1 MMKKIWALLL
11 ALTTILLTGCQGNQ
25 SCLEAISP
33 DSISQDVY
41 NELQYE
47 WDSWNLLSQESKM
60 LSSHLPG
67 SCQRGFDDWAECETF
82 LGFFIPNPAEECTWL
97 EQATYVAMPVGF
109 MDAPRVMAN
118 WYGTED
124 GHIEWLSVQGGYRN
138 GDIRV
143 TVDAMLYGDPADAKS
158 SNSGWSVEIERQ
170 DYLKNMDGA
179 QLQISS
185 ETTSEYFSN
194 TAYQANGNIL
204 YRFQVTGNPDEQ
216 SQVENTL
223 DQVVAA
229 FSEEFS
235 QRI

>member
-1 MMKKIWALLL
+1 MMKKIWTLLFV
-11 ALTTILLTGCQGNQ
+11 LTTILLTGCQSNQ
-25 SCLEAISP
+25 NCLEPISS

-41 NELQYE
+41 NDLQHE
-47 WDSWNLLSQESKM
+47 WDSWNLLSQERKL
-60 LSSHLPG
+60 LSSSLPG
-67 SCQRGFDDWAECETF
+67 YCQRSFDDWAECETF

-109 MDAPRVMAN
+109 MDAPRVEAS

-124 GHIEWLSVQGGYRN
+124 GQVEWISVQGGYRN

-143 TVDAMLYGDPADAKS
+143 IIDAMLYGDPADTKPS
-158 SNSGWSVEIERQ
+158 DSGWSTEIERQ
-170 DYLKNMDGA
+170 NYLENADNAK
-179 QLQISS
+179 LQISS
-185 ETTSEYFSN
+185 ETTNKYFSN
-194 TAYQANGNIL
+194 TAYQAYGNIL
-204 YRFQVTGNPDEQ
+204 YRFQVIGNPDAQ

-235 QRI
+235 PKI

>member
-1 MMKKIWALLL
+1 MKKIWTLLFV
-11 ALTTILLTGCQGNQ
+11 LTTILLTGCQSNQ
-25 SCLEAISP
+25 NCLEPISS

-41 NELQYE
+41 NDLQHE
-47 WDSWNLLSQESKM
+47 WDSWNLLSQERKL
-60 LSSHLPG
+60 LSSSLPG
-67 SCQRGFDDWAECETF
+67 YCQRSFDDWAECETF

-109 MDAPRVMAN
+109 MDAPRVEAS

-124 GHIEWLSVQGGYRN
+124 GQVEWISVQGGYRN

-143 TVDAMLYGDPADAKS
+143 IIDAMLYGDPADTKPS
-158 SNSGWSVEIERQ
+158 DSGWSTEIERQ
-170 DYLKNMDGA
+170 NYLENADNAK
-179 QLQISS
+179 LQISS
-185 ETTSEYFSN
+185 ETTNKYFSN
-194 TAYQANGNIL
+194 TAYQAYGNIL
-204 YRFQVTGNPDEQ
+204 YRFQVIGNPDAQ

-235 QRI
+235 PKI

>member
-1 MMKKIWALLL
+1 MMKKIWMLLF
-11 ALTTILLTGCQGNQ
+11 ASTTILLTGCQSNPN
-25 SCLEAISP
+25 CLEPISS

-41 NELQYE
+41 HDLQHE

-60 LSSHLPG
+60 LFSHSPG
-67 SCQRGFDDWAECETF
+67 YCQRSFDNWAECETF

-109 MDAPRVMAN
+109 MDAPRIEAS

-124 GHIEWLSVQGGYRN
+124 GHVEWISVQSGYRN

-143 TVDAMLYGDPADAKS
+143 TIDAMLYGDPADTKPS
-158 SNSGWSVEIERQ
+158 DSGWSTEIERQ
-170 DYLKNMDGA
+170 NYLEDVDDA

-185 ETTSEYFSN
+185 ETSNEYFSN
-194 TAYQANGNIL
+194 TAYQAYGNIL
-204 YRFQVTGNPDEQ
+204 YRFQVIGNPDAQ

-223 DQVVAA
+223 DQVIAA

-235 QRI
+235 QKI

>member
-1 MMKKIWALLL
+1 MMKKIWTLLFV
-11 ALTTILLTGCQGNQ
+11 LTTILLTGCQSNQ
-25 SCLEAISP
+25 NCLEPISS

-41 NELQYE
+41 NDLQHE
-47 WDSWNLLSQESKM
+47 WDSWNLLSQERKL
-60 LSSHLPG
+60 LSSALPG
-67 SCQRGFDDWAECETF
+67 YCQRSFDDWAECETF

-109 MDAPRVMAN
+109 MDAPRVEAS

-124 GHIEWLSVQGGYRN
+124 GQVEWISVQGGYRN

-143 TVDAMLYGDPADAKS
+143 IIDAMLYGDPADTKPS
-158 SNSGWSVEIERQ
+158 DSGWSTEIERQ
-170 DYLKNMDGA
+170 NYLENADNAK
-179 QLQISS
+179 LQISS
-185 ETTSEYFSN
+185 ETTNKYFSN
-194 TAYQANGNIL
+194 TAYQAYGNIL
-204 YRFQVTGNPDEQ
+204 YRFQVIGNPDAQ

-235 QRI
+235 PKI